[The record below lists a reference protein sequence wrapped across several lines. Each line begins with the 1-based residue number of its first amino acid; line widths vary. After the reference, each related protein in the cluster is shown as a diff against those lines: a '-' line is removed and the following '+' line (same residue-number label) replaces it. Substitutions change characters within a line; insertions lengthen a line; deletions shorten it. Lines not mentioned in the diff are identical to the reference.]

1 MSNSIVWNKH
11 DFAVS
16 LRKRINK
23 PSIWK
28 DILEVKISDVRT
40 FVRGALTT
48 EGTPIAHVRGTAYT
62 YQDMTIQQDTG
73 TINQSRIIPL
83 FVDWAD
89 LAQQSYVDQMK
100 VAELQG
106 KLLDEAIEALV
117 YANHSS
123 FTDFGVTDLADGDED
138 DSSQIAISVTNIDN
152 LVRQVRRKVRENNG
166 SDFMAENGIFFSWTA
181 SEFAMLEEFAQANGF
196 TLADLALKNGIPEEK
211 AFKYFGSYHYM
222 TTQQTANH
230 RFAGV
235 RKLGTIGLLRSTWG
249 VPYFNPDPAG
259 PSSGAG
265 TQSLSGLGIVTRAD
279 YGFEFCGTSSY
290 YKEFWMDINTTV

>member
-1 MSNSIVWNKH
+1 M
-11 DFAVS
+11 
-16 LRKRINK
+16 RKRINK
-23 PSIWK
+23 PTIWR
-28 DILEVKISDVRT
+28 DILEVKISNVAT

-48 EGTPIAHVRGTAYT
+48 EGTPASHARGTAYT
-62 YQDMTIQQDTG
+62 YQDMTVAQDTG
-73 TINQSRIIPL
+73 SINQSRIIPL
-83 FVDWAD
+83 FIDWAD
-89 LAQQSYVDQMK
+89 IAQQSYVDQMK

-106 KLLDEAIEALV
+106 RLLDEAIEALT

-123 FTDFGVTDLADGDED
+123 FTDFGVTDLADGAD
-138 DSSQIAISVTNIDN
+138 DDTTQIAISVTNIDN

-166 SDFMAENGIFFSWTA
+166 SEFMAQNGIHFCWTA

-235 RKLGTIGLLRSTWG
+235 RKLGTIGLLRATWG
-249 VPYFNPDPAG
+249 VPYFNPDP
-259 PSSGAG
+259 SGVASGGG
-265 TQSLSGLGIVTRAD
+265 TNSLSGLGIVTRAD
-279 YGFEFCGTSSY
+279 YGFEFCGSTSY
-290 YKEFWMDINTTV
+290 YKEFYIDINTTV